1 MTKVVQ
7 MAEKNSSGV
16 VETFYPMAHAEGVEG
31 LRDAVIGV
39 IMDQTSLVSAAE
51 KASWNTKETTTGAQA
66 KADAAL
72 LAAKAF
78 TDAYFKEKNIWDGAT
93 YFLSSHTFTWNAE
106 DLKQGVFVEIQR
118 YLVGTGALGYGY
130 HVFFIP
136 KKFILKNPN
145 KAYYLMTTDTAGAK
159 KTIRLTSTT
168 ITGDDSNSDS
178 PHNAYCVSNVF
189 VI

>member
-1 MTKVVQ
+1 MTKIVQ
-7 MAEKNSSGV
+7 MAEKGSNGV

-31 LRDAVIGV
+31 FRTAVAEV
-39 IMDQTSLVSAAE
+39 IAEQTAPVTVAE
-51 KASWNTKETTTGAQA
+51 KATWNAKETTLGAQA
-66 KADAAL
+66 KADAASA
-72 LAAKAF
+72 AAKVY

-178 PHNAYCVSNVF
+178 PHSAYCVSNVF

>member
-16 VETFYPMAHAEGVEG
+16 VETFYPMAHAEGIVA
-31 LRDAVIGV
+31 LRETVAKIFEE
-39 IMDQTSLVSAAE
+39 TTLSVSASE
-51 KASWNTKETTTGAQA
+51 KAAWNAKETTAGAQA

-72 LAAKAF
+72 AAAKAF

-93 YFLSSHTFTWNAE
+93 YFLSSHTFTWNLE
-106 DLKQGVFVEIQR
+106 DLKQGVFVEMQR

>member
-7 MAEKNSSGV
+7 MAEKNSNGV
-16 VETFYPMAHAEGVEG
+16 VETFYPMAHAEGIEG
-31 LRDAVIGV
+31 LRAAVIEV
-39 IMDQTSLVSAAE
+39 ITGQTSLVTDTE
-51 KASWNTKETTTGAQA
+51 KASWSAKETTTGAQT
-66 KADAAL
+66 KANAAL
-72 LAAKAF
+72 AEAKAF
-78 TDAYFKEKNIWDGAT
+78 TDAYFKEKNVWDGAT
-93 YFLSSHTFTWNAE
+93 YFLSSHTFTWNLE

-136 KKFILKNPN
+136 KKYILKNPN

-178 PHNAYCVSNVF
+178 PHNSYCVSNVF